1 MMIKIALIAAA
12 VAQGQEIPS
21 DGGRRPL
28 NVDNFESQ
36 SALDF
41 FNALDDFDSSTPD
54 YMSEYNGALDEYDGA
69 SADDYAYDGI
79 EDDAGRPNA
88 NFDGDEKELDATQLF
103 GTANGATTHPGKSAG
118 FNQCLKC
125 SGQTAAACKTANVVE
140 TCNDAQDACVV
151 QVRSQ
156 YEGNTVVHKY
166 HSGCSAKAS
175 CEFQRARNFA
185 VGDNFYNECR
195 STRMHNRF
203 FQSSKCT
210 FCTKLGNSG
219 NSNSMLFGNSAT
231 TLYINSGETAR
242 DIAAMFQD
250 PTTASGITDIFTA
263 NDWY

>member
-1 MMIKIALIAAA
+1 MMIKIALVAAA
-12 VAQGQEIPS
+12 FVQGQETPT

-36 SALDF
+36 GALDF

-69 SADDYAYDGI
+69 TADDYAYDGI
-79 EDDAGRPNA
+79 EADEAGRPNG
-88 NFDGDEKELDATQLF
+88 NFNGDEKELDATQLF
-103 GTANGATTHPGKSAG
+103 GTTGTSDHAGKLAG
-118 FNQCLKC
+118 FNQCLQC
-125 SGQTAAACKTANVVE
+125 SGQTAAECRTANVVQ

-156 YEGNTVVHKY
+156 YAGNTVVHKY
-166 HSGCSAKAS
+166 YSGCSAKAS

-185 VGDNFYNECR
+185 VNDNFYNECR
-195 STRMHNRF
+195 STRMHSRF

-210 FCTKLGNSG
+210 FCTKLGDSG
-219 NSNSMLFGNSAT
+219 NANSMLFGNSAT
-231 TLYINSGETAR
+231 TLYISSTETAR

-250 PTTASGITDIFTA
+250 PTGTTGITDIYTA
-263 NDWY
+263 NNWY